1 MREMIKKFASRTMFD
16 MRLIIIY
23 ALNVSD
29 YVLTLIL
36 LESGIFAEINPI
48 LAMPINNFYGF
59 LLKCIVPLALLL
71 FLRHRFRTISEK
83 QIKPVRYILDC
94 TLGLYA
100 IINIFHIFWIFV
112 MTFYLIPL
120 TEQIALQLAN
130 A

>member
-16 MRLIIIY
+16 TRLIIIY

-48 LAMPINNFYGF
+48 LVMPINNFYGF